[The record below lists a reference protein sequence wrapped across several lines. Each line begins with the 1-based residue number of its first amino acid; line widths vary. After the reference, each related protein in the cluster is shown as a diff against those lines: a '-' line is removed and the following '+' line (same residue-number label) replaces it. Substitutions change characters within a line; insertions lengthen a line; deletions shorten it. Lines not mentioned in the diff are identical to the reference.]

1 MKIGISCTPVYNIK
15 KIQKK
20 MDGIGIY
27 TANLCQA
34 LTQQNIQIKE
44 IYFKNLWEL
53 SATGYSPQ
61 KNFYL
66 AESPLYAL
74 SPGNF
79 YQNLPT
85 EADLIHI
92 TDYLVPR
99 IKKTPIISTI
109 HDAIMLAHPEWL
121 RGPERFKRLKGSIL
135 KKLSERVD
143 HVITCSRANI
153 VDIVNFWKI
162 PEYKISVIYH
172 GLPEI
177 WYQKIDPIIQK
188 IILTKYKLN
197 KPFFLMVGTIQ
208 PRKNI
213 ERIINA
219 YQSLPE
225 NIAKEFN
232 LVIVGK
238 DHPTLTPPLLLEQI
252 FKLEKSGHLVWLKYI
267 PFDDLRCLY
276 QNAQALIYPSLAEGF
291 GFPILEGFASGIPV
305 ITAHSGA
312 TAEIAADAA
321 YLIDPYSEEAIAN
334 AMLDLI
340 EKPEVRNKLINQGL
354 SRVKLFTWEKCA
366 QETIQIYKKF
376 I

>member
-15 KIQKK
+15 KIEKK
-20 MDGIGIY
+20 IDGIGIY
-27 TANLCQA
+27 TNNLCQA
-34 LTQQNIQIKE
+34 LTQQNVQIKE

-53 SATGYSPQ
+53 SAIGFSYQ

-74 SPGNF
+74 LLGNF
-79 YQNLPT
+79 YQKLP
-85 EADLIHI
+85 AKVDLIHI

-99 IKKTPIISTI
+99 INKTPTISTI
-109 HDAIMLAHPEWL
+109 HDAIMLAHPEWQ
-121 RGPERFKRLKGSIL
+121 RGPVRFNRLKGSIL
-135 KKLSERVD
+135 KKLSGQVD

-162 PEYKISVIYH
+162 PEHKISVVYH
-172 GLPEI
+172 GISEI
-177 WYQKIDPIIQK
+177 WYQKIDPIIQQS
-188 IILTKYKLN
+188 ILTKYKLN
-197 KPFFLMVGTIQ
+197 KPFFLTVGTLQ

-219 YQSLPE
+219 YRSLPKK
-225 NIAKEFN
+225 ITKVFN
-232 LVIVGK
+232 LVIAGK
-238 DHPTLTPPLLLEQI
+238 DHPTLTPSLLLEQI
-252 FKLEKSGHLVWLKYI
+252 FQLEKSGHLVWLKYI
-267 PFDDLRCLY
+267 PFNDLQCLY
-276 QNAQALIYPSLAEGF
+276 QNAHALIYPSLAEGF

-305 ITAHSGA
+305 VTAHSGA
-312 TAEIAADAA
+312 TAEISADAA
-321 YLIDPYSEEAIAN
+321 YLVDPYSEEAIAS

-340 EKPEVRNKLINQGL
+340 EKPEVRNKLIDQGL
-354 SRVKLFTWEKCA
+354 SRIKLFTWEKCA